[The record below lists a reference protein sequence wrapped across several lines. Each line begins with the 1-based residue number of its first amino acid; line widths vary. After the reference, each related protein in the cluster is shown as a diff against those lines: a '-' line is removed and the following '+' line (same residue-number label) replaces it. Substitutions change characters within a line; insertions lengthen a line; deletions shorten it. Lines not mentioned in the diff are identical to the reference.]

1 MNLLVI
7 ISLFTSISIAET
19 KTSIDSKTRISAP
32 NELHSGCDLYVTGVD
47 SKAEFLKFFKD
58 LKLASASRDPD
69 QMVKLINFPMSFNPG
84 KRKLIKDEKDFKRKF
99 STIFTQKIF
108 EMISKQEVDQ
118 LFCRDQGV
126 MFGSGELWIGVVGK
140 KIGIK
145 SINQF

>member
-1 MNLLVI
+1 MNFNAEKRMVI
-7 ISLFTSISIAET
+7 
-19 KTSIDSKTRISAP
+19 K
-32 NELHSGCDLYVTGVD
+32 G
-47 SKAEFLKFFKD
+47 
-58 LKLASASRDPD
+58 
-69 QMVKLINFPMSFNPG
+69 
-84 KRKLIKDEKDFKRKF
+84 EKDFHRYF

-126 MFGSGELWIGVVGK
+126 MFGTGELWVGVSGK